1 MPIRAKFLGGPLDGG
16 WRALQ
21 EPLQYI
27 KIAKP
32 VKVTQ
37 LDDDTDEA
45 AYVTPPKGTYKRIGA
60 GGLIMGEATYQWQ
73 GWDDELP
80 EVQEEERR

>member
-21 EPLQYI
+21 EPIQYI
-27 KIAKP
+27 KIVRP
-32 VKVTQ
+32 VKETELEVS
-37 LDDDTDEA
+37 DET
-45 AYVTPPKGTYKRIGA
+45 AYITPPKGTYKRIGF

-73 GWDDELP
+73 GWDDDLP
-80 EVQEEERR
+80 EMQEEERR